1 MSKVLVLANSI
12 IPLPGLPTN
21 GGGLRAWTLARG
33 LETAGHTVTL
43 LFPRHSLD
51 EQLIP
56 IAAGARA
63 AALPLTY
70 EWADVD
76 AAIARV
82 APDVVVAS
90 SWILAGQIRLC
101 PVPLV
106 VDLAGPLLLEFLAQ
120 GWDKGA
126 ALAHLKTDA
135 LARADYVICAGERQR
150 PYFQPWLL
158 LGGFSPD
165 DCLTRLAVVPIS
177 CDPQGRPDAP
187 PHAEPQILYAGMV
200 YAWQDPS
207 RALLAALDAIE
218 RRGRGRLLIH
228 AEAHP
233 VHSQGAAW
241 FARLQG
247 RIRDHPRVT
256 FGGVLPYDV
265 LREAYRTADLALDLF
280 ERTVERELAFN
291 TRTVDFLHAGLPPL
305 YGDYAELSP
314 LIREYGAG
322 FVVAPG
328 DSAALAAALA
338 TALDEP
344 EELAARGRAARRLA
358 RERLTWDRTIAP
370 LTAFCAAPTRRQP
383 GPLSPRALVPEL
395 VQRLAETTI
404 ELASN
409 VAAAEDR
416 RAYAERVEAAWRD
429 QGSQLAALDATLG
442 DWRRH
447 PWRTAARQ
455 TLRGVQARLSP
466 GRRGPTR

>member
-1 MSKVLVLANSI
+1 MSNILVLANSA

-33 LETAGHTVTL
+33 LESAGHTVTI

-56 IAAGARA
+56 IAPAARA

-70 EWADVD
+70 EWAEVD
-76 AAIARV
+76 AAIGRV
-82 APDVVVAS
+82 APEVVVAS
-90 SWILAGQIRLC
+90 SWILAGQIRHC

-120 GWDKGA
+120 DWAKGR

-135 LARADYVICAGERQR
+135 LTRADYVICAGERQR

-158 LGGFSPD
+158 LSGFSPD
-165 DCLTRLAVVPIS
+165 DCLTRLGVVPIS
-177 CDPQGRPDAP
+177 CNPLLPSLAP
-187 PHAEPQILYAGMV
+187 PNDEPQLIYAGMV

-207 RALLAALDAIE
+207 RAIEAALAALE
-218 RRGRGRLLIH
+218 RRGRGRLLIY

-233 VHSQGAAW
+233 IHSQGANW
-241 FARLQG
+241 FTHLRE
-247 RIRDHPRVT
+247 RIQDHPRVT
-256 FGGVLPYDV
+256 FGGILPYDA
-265 LREAYRTADLALDLF
+265 LQEAYRSADLALDLF

-322 FVVAPG
+322 FIVDPTDDNALA
-328 DSAALAAALA
+328 AALAAALDNP
-338 TALDEP
+338 TQ
-344 EELAARGRAARRLA
+344 LAERGRAAQRLA

-370 LTAFCAAPTRRQP
+370 LAAFCAAPTRRQP
-383 GPLSPRALVPEL
+383 GPLNPRAFVPDLVR
-395 VQRLAETTI
+395 QLADTTT

-409 VAAAEDR
+409 VAAAEER
-416 RAYAERVEAAWRD
+416 RAYAERVEAAWRE
-429 QGSQLAALDATLG
+429 QGAQLTARDAALG
-442 DWRRH
+442 DWRRA

-455 TLRGVQARLSP
+455 TLGGLQTRLLRARQKP
-466 GRRGPTR
+466 PR